1 MLPDHDPVDRALE
14 SLRVSSWTP
23 TNPNPLLEEKLM
35 QEFSKNRTS
44 RFVARRPAL
53 VIACAAFLIGGG
65 AFAAAGGVDLIKR
78 LFVTVDI
85 AGTPVQLEL
94 QPVGDN
100 TYEGSLDTQIGEGRQ
115 AQIHVKRVEAHPNEL
130 NTQVHVNVTDG
141 GAQIENES
149 HVAIGKSFN
158 FGPESST
165 TYTAADLGEAEPV
178 HEWTAANGDGR
189 AIYLIPTDDRQI
201 RVFSVTTTTDGTA
214 SVKMLTKL
222 PAGMGFDETPEV
234 AVDDNGMI
242 TMTWGSEEGDQAH
255 RREIR
260 LIDRQSGD
268 PADLKDLLNLATPD
282 GEIKVKIDTEVK
294 PDDQ

>member
-1 MLPDHDPVDRALE
+1 
-14 SLRVSSWTP
+14 
-23 TNPNPLLEEKLM
+23 M
-35 QEFSKNRTS
+35 QEFSSNRTS

-94 QPVGDN
+94 QPIGDN

-115 AQIHVKRVEAHPNEL
+115 AKIHVKRVEAQPNEL

-141 GAQIENES
+141 DGDAQIENEKQVS
-149 HVAIGKSFN
+149 IGRNFN
-158 FGPESST
+158 FGPESNAAC
-165 TYTAADLGEAEPV
+165 TAADLGDAEPV
-178 HEWTAANGDGR
+178 HEWTAANGDAR

-201 RVFSVTTTTDGTA
+201 RVFSVTTTIDGTA
-214 SVKMLTKL
+214 RVKLLTRL
-222 PAGMGFDETPEV
+222 PADMGFDETPEV
-234 AVDDNGMI
+234 AVDQNGMI
-242 TMTWGSEEGDQAH
+242 TMTWASEEGDRANQ
-255 RREIR
+255 RVIK
-260 LIDRQSGD
+260 LIDRQSGN

-282 GEIKVKIDTEVK
+282 GEIKVKIDAEVK